1 MKGFLLIG
9 LRMSQFRDEDKHSPV
24 DPTQKT
30 LSEFILSGSS
40 LFKAYETQDMPS
52 ENSGDFLLL
61 EDKNLCKLD
70 VSREKERRCITSE
83 VWSKFGL
90 SDF

>member
-1 MKGFLLIG
+1 
-9 LRMSQFRDEDKHSPV
+9 MSQFRDEDKHSPV

-52 ENSGDFLLL
+52 ENNGDFLLL
-61 EDKNLCKLD
+61 EDKNLCELD
-70 VSREKERRCITSE
+70 AAREKEHRCITSE
-83 VWSKFGL
+83 VWTKFGL